1 MIDKDP
7 LARAEWRKSS
17 FSGSVGGGGGNCVEL
32 APLPDGR
39 IALRDSNHPEAG
51 VLFFTRA
58 ETNAWINS
66 CKSGDLDDLNL
77 PA

>member
-1 MIDKDP
+1 MIDKAP

-17 FSGSVGGGGGNCVEL
+17 FSGDGDIGGGNCVEI

-39 IALRDSNHPEAG
+39 ITLRNSNHPHAA
-51 VLFFTRA
+51 VLLFTR
-58 ETNAWINS
+58 TQTKAWLTA
-66 CKSGDLDDLNL
+66 CKSGALDDPTS

>member
-17 FSGSVGGGGGNCVEL
+17 FSGDGDIGGGNCVEI
-32 APLPDGR
+32 APLPNGH
-39 IALRDSNHPEAG
+39 IALRNSNHPEAG

-66 CKSGDLDDLNL
+66 CKSGDLDDLS
-77 PA
+77 